1 MGLIA
6 KTLELNFSI
15 AAVSRYHLEMFFFY
29 ACQIDVDSE
38 ALWDQRVLRSRSFY
52 VLCRCNLL
60 SAPSP
65 VPLLQPSTHVHS
77 TAGATFN
84 LVTPHN
90 GSVFLLFTTHP
101 EQKPDAQFCSSE
113 HFKNSPLKS
122 EFNGEGGIIPNSH
135 SALLSGWSLVEQNL
149 LSSGSIINTLDHY
162 LRTWQRCNTAT

>member
-1 MGLIA
+1 MGSA
-6 KTLELNFSI
+6 
-15 AAVSRYHLEMFFFY
+15 R
-29 ACQIDVDSE
+29 
-38 ALWDQRVLRSRSFY
+38 LRSRSFY

-65 VPLLQPSTHVHS
+65 VPLLQPSTHMHS

-101 EQKPDAQFCSSE
+101 EQKPGAQFCSSE
-113 HFKNSPLKS
+113 HFKNSSLKS

-162 LRTWQRCNTAT
+162 LRTWQRCNTAP